1 MTKKTKQVVQI
12 DGKKRKTFIS
22 LSQASLST
30 GVSKSH
36 ISAVC
41 NGKREYA
48 GGFRWEFANSPTL
61 KQQSFKFY
69 RIVKADQAV
78 IDFVNAFGRCNV
90 NRLLP
95 KVLYIPNL
103 LMHRKLHN
111 VVSVR
116 LNTNMLANILGER
129 KSNVKRIMDFWL
141 NLGAV
146 ECIGEHN
153 NLNGKHLSRLYKL
166 NSEWCDDWA
175 IEEFDIK
182 TNKMLQRM
190 VDHINKSNETQDVNT
205 TPNVET
211 SVPQQLITNDVNDN
225 KEQIFND
232 LDAYVNENHIK
243 TYQDLLDSLAVSRS
257 ENRMMMIVNAESYW
271 VQTRGEEEINIKDQ
285 SEEGEEIET
294 PTIEGMTQPEA
305 FDIFDTL
312 IARANQINDPIRCEK
327 DLKMAL
333 LFDTEFYP
341 QKMEL
346 EPFINEYI
354 INQLQVAA

>member
-1 MTKKTKQVVQI
+1 MTK
-12 DGKKRKTFIS
+12 KTFIS
-22 LSQASLST
+22 LSQASLSS

-48 GGFRWEFANSPTL
+48 GGFRWEFANIPTL

-111 VVSVR
+111 VFSVR
-116 LNTNMLANILGER
+116 LNMNMLANILGER

-182 TNKMLQRM
+182 INKMLQRM
-190 VDHINKSNETQDVNT
+190 VNHINKSNEEQDVNIAPIAEAP
-205 TPNVET
+205 TPLQAV
-211 SVPQQLITNDVNDN
+211 TNDDR
-225 KEQIFND
+225 KQIFND
-232 LDAYVNENHIK
+232 LDAYVDTNNIK
-243 TYQDLLDSLAVSRS
+243 TYQNLLESLAVTQS
-257 ENRMMMIVNAESYW
+257 ENRMMMIVNAEAYW
-271 VQTRGEEEINIKDQ
+271 LQTRGEEEINIKDKTD
-285 SEEGEEIET
+285 EEEEET
-294 PTIEGMTQPEA
+294 ATEEAEGMTQFEA
-305 FDIFDTL
+305 FRIFDALTG
-312 IARANQINDPIRCEK
+312 RADQMNDPIRCEK
-327 DLKMAL
+327 DLKVAL
-333 LFDTEFYP
+333 VFDSEFYP
-341 QKMEL
+341 QKKEL